1 MQNRSEGH
9 HNNIMVVCAIITA
22 LLALLAFIG
31 IRQYTDLLGP
41 ARSKSPEVR
50 AAGKDQIDIPTDPIA
65 DGTAYYVTL
74 YPAEVGSSAWELV
87 ESPVSGLLFR
97 APKDKRKWLKLNIQ
111 KKQHFRAFYIG
122 ITDYRDKSDNDVPEA
137 VNVKEGDQINLKTQS
152 FKADITFVEAKTSS
166 DPDRE
171 QPYEKVFEKVILKII
186 IAEQQE
192 DQTKQQ
198 PNN

>member
-1 MQNRSEGH
+1 
-9 HNNIMVVCAIITA
+9 MVVCAIITA

-50 AAGKDQIDIPTDPIA
+50 AAGKDQRAAGKDQIDISTDPIA
-65 DGTAYYVTL
+65 DGTANYVTL
-74 YPAEVGSSAWELV
+74 YPAEVGSSAWEIG
-87 ESPVSGLLFR
+87 ENAVSGLLFR
-97 APKDKRKWLKLNIQ
+97 APKDKRKWLKLIIQ
-111 KKQHFRAFYIG
+111 KKQHFKAFYIG
-122 ITDYRDKSDNDVPEA
+122 IFDYRDKTDNNVPDA
-137 VNVKEGDQINLKTQS
+137 VNVKEGDQIHLKTQS

-192 DQTKQQ
+192 EQTKPQS
-198 PNN
+198 NE